1 MGQKTLK
8 TKPKR
13 VRRAPAEARQ
23 LILDAAVRVL
33 SKQGPDAVGL
43 KQVAAEAGV
52 SHALVVHYFGS
63 YKALVEATLGEAGA
77 KLRARM
83 LEGVQAVANPSV
95 ETLLL
100 VYLDAALE
108 PWYGRLVS
116 WSLMREQE
124 GVIDQA
130 AQLVPDMKMIVD
142 MTQQLLASRASVPP
156 TRDETEM
163 LIALVWSMTMG
174 YVAGREFI
182 WRALGHR
189 ATVERDRAVRDSLAG
204 AARTLFGDG
213 TPTPAP
219 AIGPT
224 ARARRRPRSR

>member
-1 MGQKTLK
+1 MGQKTPK
-8 TKPKR
+8 PKPKR
-13 VRRAPAEARQ
+13 VRRSPEDARQ
-23 LILDAAVRVL
+23 LILEAAVRVL

-63 YKALVEATLGEAGA
+63 YKALAEATLVEASA

-83 LEGVQAVANPSV
+83 LAGVQAVENPTV

-116 WSLMREQE
+116 WSLLREQE
-124 GVIDQA
+124 GVIDNA
-130 AQLVPDMKMIVD
+130 AQLVPDMKLIVD
-142 MTQQLLASRASVPP
+142 MTQQLLDNRTATPP
-156 TRDETEM
+156 TREETE
-163 LIALVWSMTMG
+163 LLVVLVWSMTMG

-182 WRALGHR
+182 WHALGHR
-189 ATVERDRAVRDSLAG
+189 ASAERDQAVRDSLAG
-204 AARTLFGDG
+204 AARTLFGN
-213 TPTPAP
+213 TIPPPAPTPA
-219 AIGPT
+219 
-224 ARARRRPRSR
+224 ARPRRPRSR